1 MSFSNRIGTFIFLL
15 GVVLVFLFI
24 FSDIAG
30 KPAFAYFFFG
40 VLCLVGGVGLWWRSP
55 SPPPSEPPA
64 RFRTVKK
71 MMKKGDKKKN
81 L

>member
-1 MSFSNRIGTFIFLL
+1 MTFANRIGLYLILL

-30 KPAFAYFFFG
+30 KPSFGYFFIG
-40 VLCLVGGVGLWWRSP
+40 ILCGIIGGVLWWRSP

-71 MMKKGDKKKN
+71 MMKKDKKEK
-81 L
+81 